1 MEKKWFIGFPVD
13 EFCPVEEEVSSDD
26 GKPSF
31 FRVQSRDES
40 NFPPRVFSAVKIGSV
55 EAAAGGD
62 SLIETEALSE
72 AIIDVRWTIET
83 GFTDKR

>member
-1 MEKKWFIGFPVD
+1 M
-13 EFCPVEEEVSSDD
+13 EEEVSSDD

-40 NFPPRVFSAVKIGSV
+40 YFPTRVFSAVKIGSV

-72 AIIDVRWTIET
+72 AIINVRWTVTT
-83 GFTDKR
+83 GFTDLYKR